1 MRPDN
6 RKTFTDIASTRRPY
20 SSPTLTRY
28 ELSADDLELIRKS
41 DSPAEEVKRIHLERL
56 RQKV

>member
-20 SSPTLTRY
+20 TPPTVTRY
-28 ELSADDLELIRKS
+28 ELSADDLERIRKS
-41 DSPAEEVKRIHLERL
+41 DSPTEEVKRIHLERL